1 MRVAGCS
8 RSSSETRSPQ
18 PATLFLLLLF
28 FAATAFA
35 RVDRIDVATRADL
48 LGGRDF
54 GLAGPYEKLIGIV
67 HFLLDPKDLHNGP
80 IVDLD
85 KAPRNA
91 EGLVAFSADFY
102 VLKPKNFA
110 RGNGTIL
117 LEISNRGGKALLPR
131 YNGAKG
137 SSDPTTAEETGDEW
151 LMREGYSLVWIG
163 WQFDVRPDPKL
174 LHLYAPVVP
183 NLVGRVRSDWVVPET
198 KFEHPVSHVIGG
210 NIGGVGYPVLDPKD
224 PKNTLT
230 MRDAQNGPRT
240 TIDHSRWRFVN
251 NFTIHYDDGFV
262 PGKIYEAIYTAKD
275 PAVVG
280 TGFAAV
286 RDFISYCKY
295 DRHSPL
301 PAARAY
307 GFGISQSGRYLRHFL
322 YDGFNRDE
330 HDRQVFDALIVH
342 VAGAGRGGFNQR
354 WAQPSRDAQPLTPA
368 FYPVD
373 VFPFTDLPEVDP
385 FSGVRAGLE
394 DRAALD
400 HVQPKIFYTNTSYEY
415 WSRGES
421 LSHTTPDGK
430 ADAPLPD
437 NVRIYLLTGLQH
449 SSGPFPP
456 AKSSDLDTLGQQ
468 PESPLPVIW
477 FHRALLADMD
487 AWVKDGVAPPAS
499 RYPRIDNH
507 TLVPVSA
514 LALKSIGG
522 VAVPTFAY
530 APYAIDPSK
539 GEPPRVLGQYPV
551 LVPQVGRD
559 GNELAGVRLPELV
572 VPVAAYT
579 GWNLRD
585 PKIGF
590 PTVRTSF
597 IGSYIQ
603 FSHETLAKLY
613 RERDEYLGRFAEA
626 AMTLVR
632 ERFLLPPD
640 LGPLL
645 ARGAREYAEAT
656 K

>member
-1 MRVAGCS
+1 MRAAGCS
-8 RSSSETRSPQ
+8 RPRSATRIPQ
-18 PATLFLLLLF
+18 PATFLFVLF
-28 FAATAFA
+28 IAATALA
-35 RVDRIDVATRADL
+35 RVDRIEVTTRADL
-48 LGGRDF
+48 LNGREF
-54 GLAGPYEKLIGIV
+54 GLAGPYEKLAGKV
-67 HFLLDPKDLHNGP
+67 HFLLDPKDLHNAQ

-85 KAPRNA
+85 KAPRDK

-102 VLKPKNFA
+102 ILKPKNFA

-137 SSDPTTAEETGDEW
+137 SSDPATAEELGDGW
-151 LMREGYSLVWIG
+151 LMREGYTLVWLG

-174 LHLYAPVVP
+174 LHLYAPIVP
-183 NLVGRVRSDWVVPET
+183 GITGRVRSDWIVAET
-198 KFEHPVSHVIGG
+198 TLEHSVSHVIVGT
-210 NIGGVGYPVLDPKD
+210 IGGVGYPVLDPKD

-230 MRDAQNGPRT
+230 MRDGQIAPRT
-240 TIDHSRWRFVN
+240 VIDHSRWRFVN
-251 NFTIHYDDGFV
+251 GFTIHYDDGFV
-262 PGKIYEAIYTAKD
+262 PGKVYEAIYTAKD

-286 RDFISYCKY
+286 RDFISYCKF
-295 DRHSPL
+295 DRHSPI
-301 PAARAY
+301 PAQRAC
-307 GFGISQSGRYLRHFL
+307 GFGISQSGRFLRHFL

-330 HDRQVFDALIVH
+330 QDRQVFDAMIVH

-394 DRAALD
+394 DRAVGD

-449 SSGPFPP
+449 YSGPFPP
-456 AKSSDLDTLGQQ
+456 RKAPELDSLGQQ
-468 PESPLPVIW
+468 PESPLPVTW
-477 FHRALLADMD
+477 FHRALLDDME
-487 AWVKDGVAPPAS
+487 AWMKEGIAPPAS
-499 RYPRIDNH
+499 RYPRIDDH

-514 LALKSIGG
+514 LALKSIG
-522 VAVPTFAY
+522 VVDVPTFAY
-530 APYAIDPSK
+530 APYAMDTSK
-539 GEPPRVLGQYPV
+539 GEPPRVIGQYPV
-551 LVPQVGRD
+551 LVPQVGPD

-572 VPVAAYT
+572 VPVAAYA

-590 PTVRTSF
+590 PAYRASF
-597 IGSYIQ
+597 IGSYIP
-603 FSHETLAKLY
+603 FAHDTLAKLY
-613 RERDEYLGRFAEA
+613 RDRNDYLGRYAEV

-632 ERFLLPPD
+632 ERFLLPQD
-640 LGPLL
+640 LGQVL
-645 ARGAREYAEAT
+645 ARGAREYDEAM